1 MSPSLITHWQ
11 LRRQSSRVVAYFS
24 LSDII
29 EMYADVPSF
38 VWTDWRY
45 SGPAEFEGMVIN
57 SRHRIASFI
66 GLMVYFWMVK
76 KAGGQTMLP
85 SRAADSLWHAWL
97 RASPMTL
104 ASFQSKYFGS
114 AIQHLEENRVL
125 SQGHSTHDALANTWR
140 FARCTEKCGP
150 TNIPYL
156 FELDHCLSFYSGWS
170 YRYAE
175 GAIQMAVIGDG
186 LRYHIMP
193 HLRVNESIL

>member
-24 LSDII
+24 LSDVMK
-29 EMYADVPSF
+29 MYADVPSL

-45 SGPAEFEGMVIN
+45 SGPAEFERMHI
-57 SRHRIASFI
+57 SIHHQIASFI
-66 GLMVYFWMVK
+66 GLMVYFLMVK
-76 KAGGQTMLP
+76 KAGCQTMLP

-114 AIQHLEENRVL
+114 TIQHLEENRVL

-140 FARCTEKCGP
+140 FARGTEKCGP

-156 FELDHCLSFYSGWS
+156 FELDHCLNFYSGWS

-175 GAIQMAVIGDG
+175 GAIQMAVIEDD
-186 LRYHIMP
+186 LRYHIMS